1 MEGAGWLV
9 GGPIPRRIPGEG
21 FVPNRDGGEGL
32 GAEGSVQGGVLFHPL
47 FG

>member
-1 MEGAGWLV
+1 MC
-9 GGPIPRRIPGEG
+9 GGLNEIVMFRESKTLT
-21 FVPNRDGGEGL
+21 PNRDGGEGL